1 MSMVRACW
9 VRTGGAA
16 AWDVGLKHEEEVTR
30 VEEEEFKTAFNFGLS

>member
-16 AWDVGLKHEEEVTR
+16 GWDVGLKHEEEVIG
-30 VEEEEFKTAFNFGLS
+30 VEEDEFKTTFNFGL